1 MKKIK
6 LLLIAGILLFFIGC
20 GSTSFVV
27 LRNVPLSPSMVI
39 VPVNPLA
46 YQVEFANDI
55 EEIIIG
61 SGVRVLQRPSTKEV
75 IITKEA
81 EKVEI
86 QMLKGGKV
94 EMSMVERFYAFEDIT
109 ADYIVIT
116 NAYSNQVRIIK
127 NDTQEVLA
135 SFKTSRDPEILK
147 KTIKRSLVV
156 IGLIISE

>member
-1 MKKIK
+1 MKKIY
-6 LLLIAGILLFFIGC
+6 LLLIVGILLFVFGC
-20 GSTSFVV
+20 GTTSFVV
-27 LRNVPLSPSMVI
+27 LRNVPLSPSMVV

-61 SGVRVLQRPSTKEV
+61 SGVSVLQRPTTKEITV
-75 IITKEA
+75 TKEA

-86 QMLKGGKV
+86 QMLKGGKA
-94 EMSMVERFYAFEDIT
+94 EMSMVERFYAFNEIT

-116 NAYSNQVRIIK
+116 NSYSNQVRIIK

-135 SFKTSRDPEILK
+135 SFKTSREPEILK
-147 KTIKRSLVV
+147 KTIKRSLIV
-156 IGLIISE
+156 IGLVIVE

>member
-6 LLLIAGILLFFIGC
+6 LLLIAGILLFIFGC
-20 GSTSFVV
+20 GTTSFVV
-27 LRNVPLSPSMVI
+27 LRDVPLNPSMVV

-46 YQVEFANDI
+46 YQVKFANEI

-61 SGVRVLQRPSTKEV
+61 SGVRVLQRPTTKEITV
-75 IITKEA
+75 TKEA

-86 QMLKGGKV
+86 QMLKGGKA
-94 EMSMVERFYAFEDIT
+94 EMSMVERFYAFDEIT

-116 NAYSNQVRIIK
+116 NAYSNQLRIIK

-135 SFKTSRDPEILK
+135 SFKTSRDPETLK
-147 KTIKRSLVV
+147 IEIKNALRG
-156 IGLIISE
+156 IGLAIRE